1 MKEKLSLIIKGFFL
15 GVANIIP
22 GVSGGTL
29 AITMGIYEELINVI
43 SHFFKNIKKNL
54 GFIIPIGIG
63 AVLSVLILSKVI
75 NTSLENFPFATTLFF
90 IGLIVGGIPLIA
102 GKVKGQKFNPINIII
117 FLITFGIIMFMTFGP
132 TGNNNVNLNNVN
144 PIMMGVLLLVGLV
157 AAATMVIPGVSGS
170 FVLMLLGFYKP
181 IINTISNLTNFNI
194 LKNNLLIL
202 CPFGIGVL
210 IGFVLVAKLIEFLL
224 AKYKVTTYYG
234 ILGFII
240 SSIVGLIV
248 SVIGVKMTVIEVVIG
263 IILFAVGTLIG
274 YKLGD
279 E

>member
-1 MKEKLSLIIKGFFL
+1 MKEKISLIIKGFFL

-75 NTSLENFPFATTLFF
+75 STSLEKFPFATTLFF

-102 GKVKGQKFNPINIII
+102 GKVKGQKFNPINIIV

-132 TGNNNVNLNNVN
+132 TGNNNVNLNNIN
-144 PIMMGVLLLVGLV
+144 PIIMGVLLLVGLI

-181 IINTISNLTNFNI
+181 IINTISNLTNFKE
-194 LKNNLLIL
+194 LGNNLLIL

-224 AKYKVTTYYG
+224 EKFKVTTYYG

-279 E
+279 D

>member
-1 MKEKLSLIIKGFFL
+1 MKEKLSLVIKGFFL
-15 GVANIIP
+15 GIANIIP

-29 AITMGIYEELINVI
+29 AITMGIYEDLINVI

-63 AVLSVLILSKVI
+63 AVLSILILSKVI
-75 NTSLENFPFATTLFF
+75 SASLEKFPFATTLFF

-102 GKVKGQKFNPINIII
+102 GKIKGEKLKPANIIV

-132 TGNNNVNLNNVN
+132 TGNNNVSLNSVN
-144 PIMMGVLLLVGLV
+144 PIMMIILLLVGLV

-181 IINTISNLTNFNI
+181 IINTISNLTNYND
-194 LKNNLLIL
+194 LGHNLLVL
-202 CPFGIGVL
+202 CPFGMGVL

-224 AKYKVTTYYG
+224 AKFKVTTYYG
-234 ILGFII
+234 ILGFIV
-240 SSIVGLIV
+240 SSIVGLLV
-248 SVIGVKMTVIEVVIG
+248 SVIGIKFNVIEIVIG
-263 IILFAVGTLIG
+263 IVLFAIGTLIG

>member
-224 AKYKVTTYYG
+224 AKFKVTTYYG

-240 SSIVGLIV
+240 SSIVGLIA